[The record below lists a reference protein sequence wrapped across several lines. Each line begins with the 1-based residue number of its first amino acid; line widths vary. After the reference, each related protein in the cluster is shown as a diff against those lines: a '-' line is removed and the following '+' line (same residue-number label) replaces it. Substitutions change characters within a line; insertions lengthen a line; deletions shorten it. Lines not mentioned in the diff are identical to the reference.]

1 LIASGNA
8 AAALVEDAERL
19 AADADRFVREMDFGL
34 LFDRQRKL
42 LTVGFSVETGQLAPS
57 CYDLLASEARM
68 AALVAVAKGDVPQ
81 ESWFRLGR
89 GHVLYKNECV
99 LASWTGTLFEYLM
112 PLLWMRSYPN
122 TVLDK
127 SAAAAVNAQRRAAHD
142 QATPWG
148 VSEAAYG
155 SRDAGGFY
163 QYHAF
168 GLPGLALR
176 ELRALEGSAAWTA
189 APYASF
195 LALSVEPAAAI
206 ANLRLMQESGWCK
219 LYGFYDSVE
228 FDGPLETGRPVRTW
242 MAHHQGMSLLAIC
255 NTSHRNAFVR
265 WFHAE
270 PSIAAVELLLHERVP
285 RSMTV
290 EPVEEPVAA

>member
-1 LIASGNA
+1 
-8 AAALVEDAERL
+8 
-19 AADADRFVREMDFGL
+19 MDFGL

-42 LTVGFSVETGQLAPS
+42 LTVGYNVETGQSARS

-68 AALVAVAKGDVPQ
+68 AAFVAVAKGDVPQ

-89 GHVLYKNECV
+89 AHVLYRNECV

-122 TVLDK
+122 TILDK
-127 SAAAAVNAQRRAAHD
+127 SALAAVSAQRKAAHE
-142 QATPWG
+142 QGAPWG

-155 SRDAGGFY
+155 LRDERGFY

-176 ELRALEGSAAWTA
+176 ESRAVEGSAAWTA

-195 LALSVEPAAAI
+195 LALSVEPAAAV
-206 ANLRLMQESGWCK
+206 ANLRDDAGEGLVQGQRISTTRWSSTARWRQDDLSAPGWRI
-219 LYGFYDSVE
+219 
-228 FDGPLETGRPVRTW
+228 TR
-242 MAHHQGMSLLAIC
+242 A
-255 NTSHRNAFVR
+255 
-265 WFHAE
+265 
-270 PSIAAVELLLHERVP
+270 
-285 RSMTV
+285 
-290 EPVEEPVAA
+290 